1 MISYRLDLNG
11 HWSVLVSDPIE
22 IDGEVIDER
31 DWRAC
36 NITDVPVDYLLRE
49 WECMLLELSSK
60 EVKLLI
66 KKEYIKEQS
75 FKIEQETDFKEIY
88 GKNNAD
94 IRKQHIKGEL
104 ADVYDE
110 VQGLELSINWI
121 HSYIPLLKEVVR
133 CKQ

>member
-1 MISYRLDLNG
+1 M
-11 HWSVLVSDPIE
+11 
-22 IDGEVIDER
+22 
-31 DWRAC
+31 
-36 NITDVPVDYLLRE
+36 
-49 WECMLLELSSK
+49 
-60 EVKLLI
+60 LI

-121 HSYIPLLKEVVR
+121 RSYIPLLKEAIRSKPYLDKVKTAQAVYDWL
-133 CKQ
+133 QE